1 MGNKKDPFEEDFNL
15 DGEEKDKDDD
25 DDEETDKDG
34 W

>member
-1 MGNKKDPFEEDFNL
+1 MGNKKDPFEEDFDL
-15 DGEEKDKDDD
+15 EEKEDKDDED